1 MIILTD
7 TPYRQ
12 RIIQE
17 KAYLAAGIEDMSFNV
32 PQPFISTMFE
42 NLRGELGI
50 DPVGLAR
57 QVNQVYAENLANNM
71 ASRIKKA
78 AGTEGASLPTQ
89 ADMDELAESYDFSV
103 RTASAAFGSSFDKI
117 FHRIASGFI
126 RKLLKKKGYQ
136 DTPAPVTVAKKT
148 AETTEEG
155 QISFEDFEVEVIR
168 LTEGEGPWSEKEAF
182 IDLRNALKDEAT
194 AEEERIRNSEKET
207 EDKLA
212 NIDLGG
218 EVPMDDEDTEDTE
231 TVS

>member
-1 MIILTD
+1 MIISET
-7 TPYRQ
+7 TPLRQ

-17 KAYLAAGIEDMSFNV
+17 KAFIAAGINDMSFNI
-32 PQPFISTMFE
+32 PQPFIPAMFE
-42 NLRGELGI
+42 ALREELGI

-78 AGTEGASLPTQ
+78 AGKEDTDLPTQ
-89 ADMDELAESYDFSV
+89 VDMDELALSYDFSV
-103 RTASAAFGSSFDKI
+103 RTATAAFGSTFDKI

-136 DTPAPVTVAKKT
+136 DTPAPVIVAKKN

-168 LTEGEGPWSEKEAF
+168 LTEGEGPWGEKEAF
-182 IDLRNALKDEAT
+182 VDLREALKEEAS

-218 EVPMDDEDTEDTE
+218 EADEYVPDE
-231 TVS
+231 

>member
-1 MIILTD
+1 MIITD
-7 TPYRQ
+7 TVLTRQ

-17 KAYLAAGIEDMSFNV
+17 KAYVAVGITDMAFNI
-32 PQPFISTMFE
+32 PQPFLPGMFE
-42 NLRGELGI
+42 ALRDELGI

-78 AGTEGASLPTQ
+78 AGKEDVDLPTQ
-89 ADMDELAESYDFSV
+89 ADMDELALSYDFSV
-103 RTASAAFGSSFDKI
+103 RTATAAFGSTFDKI

-136 DTPAPVTVAKKT
+136 DTPAPVMVAKKN

-168 LTEGEGPWSEKEAF
+168 LTEGEGPWSEKDAF
-182 IDLRNALKDEAT
+182 ISLRNALKEEAT
-194 AEEERIRNSEKET
+194 AEEERIRNSEQET

-218 EVPMDDEDTEDTE
+218 EPTGEDM
-231 TVS
+231 

>member
-1 MIILTD
+1 MKISES
-7 TPYRQ
+7 TPMRQ

-17 KAYLAAGIEDMSFNV
+17 KAYVAAGIPDMNFSI
-32 PQPFISTMFE
+32 PQPFLPSMFE
-42 NLRGELGI
+42 DLRDELGI

-78 AGTEGASLPTQ
+78 AGKEDTDLPVQ
-89 ADMDELAESYDFSV
+89 EDMDELALSYDFSV
-103 RTASAAFGSSFDKI
+103 RTATAAFGSTFDKI

-136 DTPAPVTVAKKT
+136 DTPAPVTVAKKA
-148 AETTEEG
+148 AETTAEG

-168 LTEGEGPWSEKEAF
+168 LTEGEGPWGEKEAF
-182 IDLRNALKDEAT
+182 IDLREALKEEAS

-212 NIDLGG
+212 NINLGS
-218 EVPMDDEDTEDTE
+218 EVDED
-231 TVS
+231 

>member
-1 MIILTD
+1 MFILD
-7 TPYRQ
+7 TTPNRQ

-17 KAYLAAGIEDMSFNV
+17 KAYIAAGISDMAFNV
-32 PQPFISTMFE
+32 PQPFLPEMFE
-42 NLRGELGI
+42 HLREELGI

-78 AGTEGASLPTQ
+78 AGKEGVELPTQ
-89 ADMDELAESYDFSV
+89 ADMDELATSYDFSV
-103 RTASAAFGSSFDKI
+103 RTATAAFGSSFDKI
-117 FHRIASGFI
+117 FHRTASAFI

-148 AETTEEG
+148 DETTKEG
-155 QISFEDFEVEVIR
+155 QISFEDFEIEVIR
-168 LTEGEGPWSEKEAF
+168 LTEGEGPWGEKEAF
-182 IDLRNALKDEAT
+182 IDLRDALKQEAT

-218 EVPMDDEDTEDTE
+218 DVPVDEN
-231 TVS
+231 V